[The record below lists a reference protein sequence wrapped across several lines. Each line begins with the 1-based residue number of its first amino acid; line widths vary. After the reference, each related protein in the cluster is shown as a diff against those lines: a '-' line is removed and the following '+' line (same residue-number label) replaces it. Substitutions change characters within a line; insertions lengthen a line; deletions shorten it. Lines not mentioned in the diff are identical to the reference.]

1 MLGALVRQF
10 IEPWYILG
18 PRWCNFINTFL
29 VDFGSDIYAIDEIMD
44 ILESEKSIL
53 FEGTASLNNMPDE
66 PLSFSAKTL
75 RNWVHA
81 VLQIPGS
88 FQ

>member
-1 MLGALVRQF
+1 M
-10 IEPWYILG
+10 
-18 PRWCNFINTFL
+18 
-29 VDFGSDIYAIDEIMD
+29 DFGSDIYAIDEIMD

-75 RNWVHA
+75 RN
-81 VLQIPGS
+81 
-88 FQ
+88 